1 MSGFQSTQSFLMQLC
16 CRAIRWQQ
24 PQHLGCWNGDGLWFG
39 MFFCFPPQTFAYSS
53 HQTVVF
59 WQSLHNSS
67 DILPYPQSFWECLNH
82 LTRCKSSYHENSQT
96 HNFPTWFPAKLRH
109 LSSCKSATPGAAAV
123 SSLAMLPVVRHI
135 AIGIKDTSDLT
146 NPRSRASWNSISLI
160 PFLDKPPETH
170 RNFPISSGDLQPELL
185 MPKDFKG
192 IPTTFYGNTIASD
205 EDMN

>member
-67 DILPYPQSFWECLNH
+67 DILPYPLSFWDCLNH
-82 LTRCKSSYHENSQT
+82 LTPAKVAIMKIPKLTTFE
-96 HNFPTWFPAKLRH
+96 TWFPAKLRHH

-146 NPRSRASWNSISLI
+146 NPRSRASWTNHR
-160 PFLDKPPETH
+160 KHTETFWFQVVIY
-170 RNFPISSGDLQPELL
+170 NLSYWC
-185 MPKDFKG
+185 PKTLKVFRRL
-192 IPTTFYGNTIASD
+192 FYGSTIASD
-205 EDMN
+205 EDIN

>member
-39 MFFCFPPQTFAYSS
+39 MFFLPQTFAYSS

-67 DILPYPQSFWECLNH
+67 YILPYPLFFWECLNQSESPH
-82 LTRCKSSYHENSQT
+82 PCKSSYHENSQT
-96 HNFPTWFPAKLRH
+96 HNFPTWFLAKLRHH

-146 NPRSRASWNSISLI
+146 NPRQRAS
-160 PFLDKPPETH
+160 
-170 RNFPISSGDLQPELL
+170 
-185 MPKDFKG
+185 
-192 IPTTFYGNTIASD
+192 
-205 EDMN
+205 